1 MIILG
6 IDPSINNVGLALYN
20 TDSQILKTHVFHPK
34 RPASIANIGVQ
45 IARFIII
52 SFLQGEKR
60 PDALVIEYP
69 EWQNSERGIIAM
81 QQGFTLDL
89 AFVVGFLCGSLG
101 IKASACYTPTP
112 SQWKGNLP
120 KKAVGLRF
128 ERRFLVSTKNLT
140 DHEFESAMMIDWYLK
155 NNKRNL

>member
-1 MIILG
+1 MRILG
-6 IDPSINNVGLALYN
+6 IDPSINNVGIALYN
-20 TDSQILKTHVFHPK
+20 TETCDLKMQTFHPK
-34 RPASIANIGVQ
+34 RPAPIANIGVQ
-45 IARFIII
+45 IARHILI

-81 QQGFTLDL
+81 QQGYTLDL

-101 IKASACYTPTP
+101 IKASACHTPTP

-128 ERRFLVSTKNLT
+128 ERRFLACSKEIS
-140 DHEFESAMMIDWYLK
+140 DHEFEAAMMIDWFLK
-155 NNKRNL
+155 QPA